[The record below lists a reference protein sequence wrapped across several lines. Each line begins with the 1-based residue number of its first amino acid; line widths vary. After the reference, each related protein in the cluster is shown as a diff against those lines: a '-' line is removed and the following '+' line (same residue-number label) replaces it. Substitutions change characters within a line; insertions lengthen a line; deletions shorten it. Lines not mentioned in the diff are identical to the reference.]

1 MKIIREEYDYDLN
14 DIVLMKSLTY
24 YKLEFLTNDWILKA
38 LYISKSQISLQES
51 MIIIQLNF
59 SREMKEEIL
68 IKVKI
73 KNLRIKIYLMIITLD
88 LNLVN
93 DNIDNNIQEAHNQ
106 EKDLNEL
113 FYSNLNSIESPNI
126 EDN

>member
-24 YKLEFLTNDWILKA
+24 YKLEFLTNDWILKT

-51 MIIIQLNF
+51 MIIIQLNLP
-59 SREMKEEIL
+59 REMKEEIL

-106 EKDLNEL
+106 EKDLSEL